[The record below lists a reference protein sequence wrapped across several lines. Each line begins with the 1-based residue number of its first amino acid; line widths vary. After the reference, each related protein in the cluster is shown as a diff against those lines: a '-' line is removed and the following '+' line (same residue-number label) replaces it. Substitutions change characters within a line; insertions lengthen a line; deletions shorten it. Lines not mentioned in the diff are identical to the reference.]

1 MHDFIFLAFAT
12 ILGAVPFLGTYWACV
27 PAVLDLWLAQDR
39 GISAILFAAF
49 QFLPTSVVDTTI
61 YKEIK
66 G

>member
-1 MHDFIFLAFAT
+1 MVF
-12 ILGAVPFLGTYWACV
+12 GAAPFLGTYWACI
-27 PAVLDLWLAQDR
+27 PGVLDLWLGQNK
-39 GISAILFAAF
+39 GILAILFAAF

>member
-1 MHDFIFLAFAT
+1 M

-27 PAVLDLWLAQDR
+27 PAVLDLWLAQDS
-39 GISAILFAAF
+39 GIAAIIFAVF
-49 QFLPTSVVDTTI
+49 QFLPTNVVDTTI